1 MLYNHPENIFVAGF
15 IGSPQMNF
23 IDSVIIKE
31 NQNYFVKFDKYRI
44 KLPNRMSDNLKDYEN
59 KEVILGIRPENIS
72 IAKNDDNENVI
83 ELYVDIAE
91 MTGADCYMY
100 GTLNN
105 KKIIANVSS
114 NQNIES
120 DKSYKLKLDI
130 DRIHIFDKINERLI
144 CDWHFF

>member
-1 MLYNHPENIFVAGF
+1 MENSNYSVNFDNYN
-15 IGSPQMNF
+15 
-23 IDSVIIKE
+23 
-31 NQNYFVKFDKYRI
+31 I
-44 KLPNRMSDNLKDYEN
+44 KLPSRMNNYLKDYEN

-72 IAKNDDNENVI
+72 IAKKDDNENVI

-91 MTGADCYMY
+91 MTGADCYMH

-144 CDWHFF
+144 CD